1 MTPEQFAEEFTR
13 ALVGAM
19 SRPLTAQSWRE
30 LEPVKFKG
38 RRISPFLRQLPKW
51 RGWKTIRELYPL
63 QLVGEHQSSHY
74 TFCAWEAHGKAERRR
89 RDGCVY
95 EWRLL

>member
-1 MTPEQFAEEFTR
+1 MTPEQFAADFTR
-13 ALVGAM
+13 AIRYAM
-19 SRPLTAQSWRE
+19 SPPLTAQS
-30 LEPVKFKG
+30 
-38 RRISPFLRQLPKW
+38 W

-63 QLVGEHQSSHY
+63 QQRGENQSSHY